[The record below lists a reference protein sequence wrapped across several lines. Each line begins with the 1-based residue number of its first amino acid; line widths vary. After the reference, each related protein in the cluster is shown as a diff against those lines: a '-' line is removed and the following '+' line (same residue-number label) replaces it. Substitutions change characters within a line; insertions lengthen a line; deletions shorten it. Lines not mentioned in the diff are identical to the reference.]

1 MSDYPFPNR
10 ISGTSGQRQ
19 VNPIGGNKV
28 NPIDTPVKQT
38 DISKAVGML
47 YQSIEAL
54 DNRMSVLSSRLSSV
68 LVSKPKCAEEK
79 KCNEISQCE
88 LAKSIRGAGLNID
101 KLTGIVN
108 DILEDLEI

>member
-1 MSDYPFPNR
+1 MSRFDIPFPNR
-10 ISGTSGQRQ
+10 GLGTSGGRQ
-19 VNPIGGNKV
+19 VNPIDN
-28 NPIDTPVKQT
+28 PVKQT

-54 DNRMSVLSSRLSSV
+54 DNRMSVLSSRLNSV
-68 LVSKPKCAEEK
+68 SVSKPRCAEERK
-79 KCNEISQCE
+79 DGNELCQCE
-88 LAKSIRGAGLNID
+88 LAKSIRGAGISID